1 MRRVFA
7 VLFLTSI
14 TAFAGSYSIELQGS
28 GQHGPVGATLESPVC
43 VTVTDSITGQPVE
56 DVAVIMRIRPGN
68 GALLPLEDTEYIPL
82 EQEPSGVIHRLVVYT
97 DENGVARSGLRLSE
111 NMGDTDIE
119 LQIDLPE
126 GEEIYMD
133 AACLAVDLRSLIFQL
148 LGGLAVF
155 LLGMKM
161 MSDSLQRVA
170 GEKMKVVLRK
180 LTSNRFLGIMAG
192 ALVTAAI
199 QSSSATSVITLSFVN
214 SGLMALRQ
222 AVGVIIGANIGTT
235 ITGQLIAFKIT
246 SYAYPMV
253 AIGFGL
259 MTFSKNRRR
268 QFWGRVLLGLGLV
281 FMGMTIMKHVMSPL
295 RTSVAVREFFT
306 TFSQSPLLAVLA
318 GTLVTMAVQSSSATV
333 GLTMTLAG
341 SGLISLQGAVFLVLG
356 DNIGTTVTAQLA
368 AIGSGRAAKRT
379 AMAHTMFNV
388 IGALYFGLALA
399 NIGPLL
405 EFFRSTS
412 SDPMRQVAN
421 AHSIFNIFNAVLFI
435 PFVPALTR
443 LCKWMIP
450 EKPKLD
456 EEGTFSL
463 DLDENILDSPV
474 IAMDEISRHTLEMAH
489 TAGSAVKAS
498 LNIFL
503 EREGDPSEV
512 MKLEDRVDLMQRDL
526 TVYASKL
533 FQRDLGTEVSL
544 KLPVMLHSIND
555 LERVSDYA
563 VNIVEAAK
571 RKGGGSLSEIGDLS
585 DIAMRTGRYLRKMLN
600 LTEELLEKGQRRTAE
615 AMISV
620 ESSLDRLE
628 EEARSYYSQAICSTG
643 HGDLTGLAVLDFVD
657 NCERVTISPTSPRAT
672 WAETSGTAMRKT
684 SELPVTGVSLR

>member
-1 MRRVFA
+1 MLRTALVLLLASAA
-7 VLFLTSI
+7 VW
-14 TAFAGSYSIELQGS
+14 AGPYSIELQGS
-28 GQHGPVGATLESPVC
+28 GQHGRIGSTLDEPISVVVRDSLTGEPLEGVGV
-43 VTVTDSITGQPVE
+43 V
-56 DVAVIMRIRPGN
+56 MRVRPGN
-68 GALLPLEDTEYIPL
+68 GVLLPLEGSESVSL
-82 EQEPSGVIHRLVVYT
+82 EQEPSGEIHRLLVYT
-97 DENGVARSGLRLSE
+97 DEEGVARSGLMLSE
-111 NMGDTDIE
+111 SMGDTDVE
-119 LQIDLPE
+119 LEIRLP
-126 GEEIYMD
+126 GEEERYME
-133 AACLAVDLRSLIFQL
+133 AACLAVDLRSIIFQL

-170 GEKMKVVLRK
+170 GDKMRVVLRK
-180 LTSNRFLGIMAG
+180 LTDNRVMGIAAG

-253 AIGFGL
+253 AIGFAF
-259 MTFSKNRRR
+259 MAFSKNRRR

-281 FMGMTIMKHVMSPL
+281 FLGMTIMKQVMTPL
-295 RTSVAVREFFT
+295 RTSVAVRTFFT
-306 TFSQSPLLAVLA
+306 TFSDNPLLAVLA

-368 AIGSGRAAKRT
+368 AIGSGRSAKQT
-379 AMAHTMFNV
+379 AMAHTLFNV
-388 IGALYFGLALA
+388 IGALYFGLAVA
-399 NIGPLL
+399 NFGGLL
-405 EFFRSTS
+405 EFFRGTS

-421 AHSIFNIFNAVLFI
+421 AHSIFNIFNAIIFI

-443 LCKWMIP
+443 ISRWVIP
-450 EKPKLD
+450 AGRQKPR
-456 EEGTFSL
+456 ETAFSL
-463 DLDENILDSPV
+463 ELDENILDSPA
-474 IAMDEISRHTLEMAH
+474 IAMDEISRHTLEMAR
-489 TAGSAVKAS
+489 TAGEAVREA
-498 LNIFL
+498 LAIFL
-503 EREGDPSEV
+503 DRKGDPARV
-512 MKLEDRVDLMQRDL
+512 MELEDRVDLMQRDL

-533 FQRDLGTEVSL
+533 FQRDLGTEASL

-563 VNIVEAAK
+563 VNIVEAAG
-571 RKGGGSLSEIGDLS
+571 RKGEAEIS
-585 DIAMRTGRYLRKMLN
+585 DIGELFSIATRTGRHLRRMLD

-615 AMISV
+615 AIMSV
-620 ESSLDRLE
+620 EASLDRLE
-628 EEARSYYSQAICSTG
+628 EEARSFYSQAICSTG
-643 HGDLTGLAVLDFVD
+643 HGDLTGLAVLDYVD
-657 NCERVTISPTSPRAT
+657 NCERVGDHLTNVAQSHLGGNV
-672 WAETSGTAMRKT
+672 WHGDE
-684 SELPVTGVSLR
+684 EDV

>member
-1 MRRVFA
+1 MLRALLAALLAAA
-7 VLFLTSI
+7 V
-14 TAFAGSYSIELQGS
+14 AWGAPYVIELEGS
-28 GQHGPVGATLESPVC
+28 GQHGRIGSTLEEPVC
-43 VTVTDSITGQPVE
+43 VAVTDSATGEPVSG
-56 DVAVIMRIRPGN
+56 VGVVMRVRPGN
-68 GALLPLEDTEYIPL
+68 GALLPLEDTESIPL
-82 EQEPSGVIHRLVVYT
+82 EQEESGEIHRLLVYT
-97 DENGVARSGLRLSE
+97 DESGRARTGLRLADG
-111 NMGDTDIE
+111 MGDTDVEIE
-119 LQIDLPE
+119 VNLPDGSE
-126 GEEIYMD
+126 VYAD
-133 AACLAVDLRSLIFQL
+133 AACLAVDLRAIVFQL

-170 GEKMKVVLRK
+170 GEKMRVVLRK
-180 LTSNRFLGIMAG
+180 LTDNRIMGIMAG

-253 AIGFGL
+253 AVGFGF
-259 MTFSKNRRR
+259 MAFSKNRRR

-281 FMGMTIMKHVMSPL
+281 FMGMSVMKDVMSPL

-306 TFSQSPLLAVLA
+306 TFSDNPLLAVLA

-368 AIGSGRAAKRT
+368 AIGSGRSAKRT

-388 IGALYFGLALA
+388 IGALYFGLAVA
-399 NIGPLL
+399 NSSALL
-405 EFFRSTS
+405 DFFRSTS
-412 SDPMRQVAN
+412 ADPMRQVAN
-421 AHSIFNIFNAVLFI
+421 AHSAFNLFNALVFI

-443 LCKWMIP
+443 ICRWMIP
-450 EKPKLD
+450 ERRAETVPEPGALN
-456 EEGTFSL
+456 
-463 DLDENILDSPV
+463 LDENILDSPA
-474 IAMDEISRHTLEMAH
+474 IAMDEITRHTLEMAR
-489 TAGSAVKAS
+489 TAGDAVRAS
-498 LNIFL
+498 LTYFL
-503 EREGDPSEV
+503 KGEGDAAEV
-512 MKLEDRVDLMQRDL
+512 MELEDRVDLMQRDL

-533 FQRDLGTEVSL
+533 FQRDLGREVSL
-544 KLPVMLHSIND
+544 KLPVTLHTIND

-563 VNIVEAAK
+563 VNIVEAAG
-571 RKGGGSLSEIGDLS
+571 RKGEARPSELGELSEI
-585 DIAMRTGRYLRKMLN
+585 ARRTARHLGRMLD
-600 LTEELLEKGQRRTAE
+600 LTEELLAEGKRRTAE

-628 EEARSYYSQAICSTG
+628 ERARDLYSGAVCSTG
-643 HGDLTGLAVLDFVD
+643 HGDLTGLAVLDYVD
-657 NCERVTISPTSPRAT
+657 NCERVGDHLTNIAQSRLGGNIWHGEEEDA
-672 WAETSGTAMRKT
+672 
-684 SELPVTGVSLR
+684 